1 MMFKNKLKMEE
12 NQLKNKLIQLYKL
25 KIKKAK
31 IKFQGKED
39 FRQAQ
44 SHSKIT
50 LQDNQSLLALIL
62 MVLMVL

>member
-12 NQLKNKLIQLYKL
+12 NQLKNKLIQLCKL

-44 SHSKIT
+44 SHTKIT

-62 MVLMVL
+62 MVSMVL

>member
-44 SHSKIT
+44 SHTKIT

-62 MVLMVL
+62 MVSMVL